1 MAAKSKKTTQK
12 TQKTKPRQ
20 RFAKG
25 RRPFFHDDPAVDKLL
40 AMVMALTGEVAVLKD
55 RLDTHERLAA
65 QGQVASLENIES
77 FEVDDTIEDTRE
89 AVRAAMLARVFRI
102 LALDDNARAAAEK
115 GYPGLIDKFAKL

>member
-1 MAAKSKKTTQK
+1 MAVKTKKNPQK
-12 TQKTKPRQ
+12 PKPRQ

-65 QGQVASLENIES
+65 QGQVATPQNIEA
-77 FEVDDTIEDTRE
+77 FEVDEAVEDTRE
-89 AVRAAMLARVFRI
+89 AARAAMLARVFRI